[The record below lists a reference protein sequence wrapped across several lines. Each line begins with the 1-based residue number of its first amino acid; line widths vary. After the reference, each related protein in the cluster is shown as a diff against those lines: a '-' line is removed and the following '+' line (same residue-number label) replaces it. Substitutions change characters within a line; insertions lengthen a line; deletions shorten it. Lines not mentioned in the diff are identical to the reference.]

1 MKSLKIKQ
9 SASSYIQ
16 SKPFGN
22 YYLPARFQYVI
33 LRDYFK
39 KKKLHFTLPQ
49 GEPVFS
55 KNRIKLRDVI
65 DKLKTNSDLVL
76 LSIYILPNDG
86 ILLKEITNLL
96 IKKKIK
102 THFIFENL
110 LAKSKNEYSKI
121 TKLLRLNKFLKK

>member
-76 LSIYILPNDG
+76 LSIYILPNNG

-96 IKKKIK
+96 IKKK
-102 THFIFENL
+102 N
-110 LAKSKNEYSKI
+110 KNSFY
-121 TKLLRLNKFLKK
+121 F